1 MGGFFC
7 IVKIKKFF
15 VNGGAICP
23 PLFSPCIMRGK
34 LRGFLILPNCISQL
48 LPSTLYLA
56 TKISSE
62 GVNLDKQAFNAS

>member
-15 VNGGAICP
+15 VNGGGNMP

-48 LPSTLYLA
+48 LPSTLYLDNFIRSQDI
-56 TKISSE
+56 TMFE
-62 GVNLDKQAFNAS
+62 PP